1 MTISEDEKD
10 AMNDNIAHLIEKKF
24 NYKEKVARALI
35 CPITKVTALQVRPS

>member
-24 NYKEKVARALI
+24 NYREKVARALI
-35 CPITKVTALQVRPS
+35 CPITKVIGWQVRPS